1 MTTATA
7 AEREVRQKATG
18 DDRWGRIRHAL
29 KVNTSLRINPDV
41 FADAREWA
49 DAEGLS
55 LNQYFEE
62 AIRARNAQNKANPPV
77 PGRRPA
83 TTVPAD
89 AADATGENS

>member
-7 AEREVRQKATG
+7 PPTEGEMKAESTG
-18 DDRWGRIRHAL
+18 DERWGRIRHAL

-41 FADAREWA
+41 FADAREWS

-62 AIRARNAQNKANPPV
+62 AIRARNAANKINPPT
-77 PGRRPA
+77 PARRTQPIAGR
-83 TTVPAD
+83 
-89 AADATGENS
+89 

>member
-1 MTTATA
+1 MTTSA
-7 AEREVRQKATG
+7 AEREVRQQATG

-62 AIRARNAQNKANPPV
+62 AIKARNAENAANPPER
-77 PGRRPA
+77 PRRPT
-83 TTVPAD
+83 TTVPAPP
-89 AADATGENS
+89 TP

>member
-1 MTTATA
+1 MAATDA
-7 AEREVRQKATG
+7 ADAEVRRRVTG

-41 FADAREWA
+41 FADAKEWA

-62 AIRARNAQNKANPPV
+62 AIRDRNEANRKHPPAR
-77 PGRRPA
+77 GRRDT
-83 TTVPAD
+83 TTVPP
-89 AADATGENS
+89 TP

>member
-1 MTTATA
+1 MTATA
-7 AEREVRQKATG
+7 DEAAQKVDATG

-55 LNQYFEE
+55 LNGYFEE
-62 AIRARNAQNKANPPV
+62 AIRARNAQNKANPPT
-77 PGRRPA
+77 PGRRA
-83 TTVPAD
+83 TTVPAPP
-89 AADATGENS
+89 ATP

>member
-1 MTTATA
+1 MTTAA
-7 AEREVRQKATG
+7 APTDGEVKAEASG
-18 DDRWGRIRHAL
+18 DARWSRIRHAL

-62 AIRARNAQNKANPPV
+62 AIRARNAANKVNPPTPARPTQPV
-77 PGRRPA
+77 VGR
-83 TTVPAD
+83 
-89 AADATGENS
+89 